1 MMFSAYPWNHWTRD
15 DIVSSQ
21 DLQTL
26 AHYCQGRA
34 EHDQWGLV
42 QQNQAPEDIAA
53 IMAVYNECIAV
64 ISQELHKII
73 PAPRH
78 QVGQT
83 AICHLAIQPPGYDYP
98 PHYEHPAKAWSFIT
112 YIWPEISTGTML
124 MRNEQRYEERET
136 PWQQGRTL
144 IFAGDTDVTWHAYR
158 SGDQPRATLCGFM
171 ISGDDPTR

>member
-1 MMFSAYPWNHWTRD
+1 MMFSAYPWNHWIRD
-15 DIVSSQ
+15 DIISSQ
-21 DLQTL
+21 DLLTL
-26 AHYCQGRA
+26 ARYCQTRA
-34 EHDQWGLV
+34 EQNQWGLV
-42 QQNQAPEDIAA
+42 YPEQAPTEVSK
-53 IMAVYNECIAV
+53 IMSDYLRSIEH
-64 ISQELHKII
+64 ISQRLHAVI

-78 QVGQT
+78 HHIMIPT
-83 AICHLAIQPPGYDYP
+83 AHIAVQPPGYDYP
-98 PHYEHPAKAWSFIT
+98 PHYEHPAKVWSFIT